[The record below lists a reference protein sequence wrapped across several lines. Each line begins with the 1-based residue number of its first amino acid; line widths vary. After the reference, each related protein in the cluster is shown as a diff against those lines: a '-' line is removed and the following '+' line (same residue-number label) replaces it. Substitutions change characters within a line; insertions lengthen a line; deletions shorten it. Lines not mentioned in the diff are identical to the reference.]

1 VLRFPAA
8 MLPAVTSLNLAFG
21 HQYFGPI
28 FAEAERLGVAL
39 AVHGAPGCR
48 LGLDHLQSF
57 IESHT
62 LKHPFAVMIQLT
74 SMLYQGV
81 FESFPRL
88 RVAYLEAGAGWVPWM
103 MDRMDEE
110 WERRGQR
117 WAPRVVR
124 PPSEY
129 LRRGQVYVS
138 VEAQERTLP
147 YVLELFG
154 EDHVFFASDYPH
166 ERPRPAYLNDIPSLV
181 ERGDLSDRAKCKI
194 LAENARR
201 FYGLD

>member
-1 VLRFPAA
+1 
-8 MLPAVTSLNLAFG
+8 
-21 HQYFGPI
+21 
-28 FAEAERLGVAL
+28 
-39 AVHGAPGCR
+39 

-62 LKHPFAVMIQLT
+62 LKHPFAIMIQLT

-81 FESFPRL
+81 FESFPGL
-88 RVAYLEAGAGWVPWM
+88 RVGFLEAGAGWVPWL

-110 WERRGQR
+110 WERRGKR

-129 LRRGQVYVS
+129 LRGGQVYVS

-166 ERPRPAYLNDIPSLV
+166 ERPHAAYLHDVPNLAA
-181 ERGDLSDRAKCKI
+181 RGDLSDRAKRKV

-201 FYGLD
+201 FYRLD